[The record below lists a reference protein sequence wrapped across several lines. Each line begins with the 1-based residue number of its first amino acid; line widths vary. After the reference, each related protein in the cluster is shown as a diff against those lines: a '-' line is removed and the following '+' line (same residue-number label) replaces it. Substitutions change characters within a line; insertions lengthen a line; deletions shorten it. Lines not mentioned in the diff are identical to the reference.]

1 MNKIKLITVTLI
13 FATLSHVNVSNADKI
28 LYSRSHGYT
37 IESNNDRYKV
47 KKGDTLYRI
56 IRRELDVRENINNI
70 AMKIVSQN
78 PGSFPTGNKNLML
91 SGTFLDLNNLGES
104 QSPMRNRNEIF
115 SIR

>member
-1 MNKIKLITVTLI
+1 MNNLKLITVTLI
-13 FATLSHVNVSNADKI
+13 SATLSHVNVSNADKI

-37 IESNNDRYKV
+37 IESNNDSYKV

-56 IRRELDVRENINNI
+56 IRRELNVRKNVNNI
-70 AMKIVSQN
+70 AMKIVNQN

-91 SGTFLDLNNLGES
+91 SGTFLDLNNLGET
-104 QSPMRNRNEIF
+104 QSPMRNRSEFF